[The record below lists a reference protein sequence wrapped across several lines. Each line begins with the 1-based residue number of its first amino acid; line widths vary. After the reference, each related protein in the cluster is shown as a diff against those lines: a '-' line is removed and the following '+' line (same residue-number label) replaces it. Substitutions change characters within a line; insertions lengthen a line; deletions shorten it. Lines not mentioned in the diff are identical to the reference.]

1 MSSHFYKRPG
11 SVFYSISPLREGGV
25 SHPWQLQ
32 TAQVRNRLLGFLTD
46 LRYSVNIQP
55 QIAFFTDACVKLLL
69 TSSLISD
76 RERSAAGA
84 ASSTRLLRC
93 FMVPSAGTCC
103 YSLSTDALVVCSHL
117 RTCDG
122 ASVSISSFFRLA
134 FSPIARGTRA
144 CGYLLS
150 IYRCVCVHERYER

>member
-1 MSSHFYKRPG
+1 M
-11 SVFYSISPLREGGV
+11 
-25 SHPWQLQ
+25 
-32 TAQVRNRLLGFLTD
+32 RNRLLGFLTD

-76 RERSAAGA
+76 RERGAAGA
-84 ASSTRLLRC
+84 ASSTRLLQC

-103 YSLSTDALVVCSHL
+103 YSLPTDALVVCSHL

-122 ASVSISSFFRLA
+122 ASVSISSF
-134 FSPIARGTRA
+134 PISLQPHRTR
-144 CGYLLS
+144 Y
-150 IYRCVCVHERYER
+150 